1 MPFHVPVK
9 NVWNMRLAIAI
20 VGCIIYIVVWCLA
33 KLTAAVKYGQNNHTV
48 ILSMDTV
55 ILILFSLI
63 QTCYIQNC
71 ISVYK
76 NTFQNIVKNI
86 VVLSLINKTVEL

>member
-1 MPFHVPVK
+1 MFQLKMFENIWLP
-9 NVWNMRLAIAI
+9 IAI

-76 NTFQNIVKNI
+76 NISEYSKKYSSIVLDK
-86 VVLSLINKTVEL
+86 